1 MRYSLLALLLTL
13 PFAHAPASA
22 KPTPTPPA
30 TAAHGV
36 GVEIRSFDMEEI
48 GNPTTTTVTASGNI
62 LMPLLDPIPVAGKT
76 PEQIRDLLQQR
87 YKGFYQTP
95 RLTVAL
101 FHPVADVPN
110 VARPGDTIR
119 IRAFEPKE
127 LNGLSVPVASNGNA
141 MFLVLGDL
149 PVGGKMPE
157 EIQAMISAA
166 AKKYWSQP
174 SLAVD
179 VVGPTPGVRPAGA
192 VADGSG
198 MWWTAADA
206 KRLALLLL
214 AAVGAVTLV
223 LLAGLATN
231 RPLIVS
237 GCREALVAIPL
248 AIALLVLLAA
258 WRGQPATL
266 TRALLL
272 PAVLALLIGLLLPPV
287 LKGHL
292 RRRELRRMA
301 AMDVG

>member
-1 MRYSLLALLLTL
+1 MRYNLVALLLA
-13 PFAHAPASA
+13 FAFRPASA
-22 KPTPTPPA
+22 DARPVATPPA
-30 TAAHGV
+30 VAAHGV
-36 GVEIRSFDMEEI
+36 GGEIRAFEMDEI

-62 LMPLLDPIPVAGKT
+62 LMPLLEPVPVTGKT
-76 PEQIRDLLQQR
+76 PEQIRDLLQER

-127 LNGLSVPVASNGNA
+127 LNGLSVPVAGNGNA
-141 MFLVLGDL
+141 MVLVLGDL
-149 PVGGKMPE
+149 PVGGKTPE
-157 EIQAMISAA
+157 AIQAMLKEA
-166 AKKYWSQP
+166 AKKYWQRP

-179 VVGPTPGVRPAGA
+179 IVAPTPGARPAGA
-192 VADGSG
+192 VADGSA

-214 AAVGAVTLV
+214 AAVGVVMLV
-223 LLAGLATN
+223 MLAGLAMN
-231 RPLIVS
+231 RPMIVS
-237 GCREALVAIPL
+237 GCREALLAVPL

-258 WRGQPATL
+258 WRHQPATL

-272 PAVLALLIGLLLPPV
+272 PAGLAMLIALVLPPA

-292 RRRELRRMA
+292 RRRELRRMT